1 MSNNEQELKKLESE
15 MDRIESD
22 SLSFP
27 YDPLGNAIDTAIQSH
42 IEEDGFQE
50 EVVDYETV
58 EMINKI
64 QKSLDVIEKEANHLG
79 SISHMAEGERSILRH
94 YFNQPRIWYSTT
106 EEGATE
112 KHPFKEPEHAQ
123 LLWGG
128 RHTDRHKN
136 WKTYK
141 DRHNE
146 HDNQSTWYS
155 HWTPRHV
162 DTPPPF
168 ED

>member
-1 MSNNEQELKKLESE
+1 VAYKWRYINLRYLKMSNNEQELKKLESE

-50 EVVDYETV
+50 EVIDYETV

-79 SISHMAEGERSILRH
+79 SISHMAEGARSILRH
-94 YFNQPRIWYSTT
+94 YINPETIVA
-106 EEGATE
+106 EETPSFAWLDE
-112 KHPFKEPEHAQ
+112 IAKELQ
-123 LLWGG
+123 
-128 RHTDRHKN
+128 
-136 WKTYK
+136 
-141 DRHNE
+141 
-146 HDNQSTWYS
+146 DNIY
-155 HWTPRHV
+155 HYFIEDVV
-162 DTPPPF
+162 DSFDKIKAHLTNKQI
-168 ED
+168 